1 MVGYKRR
8 DGPPSVDNHDI
19 KAKED
24 SSLPEVKK
32 INHEESSCGE
42 FQIHHILHVWRRYLT
57 YGPYMLYMN
66 LPSN

>member
-42 FQIHHILHVWRRYLT
+42 FQIHHIH
-57 YGPYMLYMN
+57 YGYELLKN
-66 LPSN
+66 DFT